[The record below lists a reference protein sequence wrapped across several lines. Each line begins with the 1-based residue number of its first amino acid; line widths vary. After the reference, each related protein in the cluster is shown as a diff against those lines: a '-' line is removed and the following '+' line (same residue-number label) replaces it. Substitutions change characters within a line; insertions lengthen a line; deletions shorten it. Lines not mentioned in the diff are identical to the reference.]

1 MPWSKRML
9 PVLIAVVAMG
19 ALFATAG
26 QAEAA
31 EYFTCVKASPK
42 NTGNYTDKECS
53 VKAGTPGTGKYERAS
68 AVGITYAS
76 KTKTA
81 VLSTPAIG
89 GKVTCKKSTGT
100 SKITSATT
108 DEDEVTFVD
117 CTSEGKPCQNA
128 GGSSGVI
135 KTNTLLTTVVSAT
148 ETEFTSLTG
157 RSGYQAEFECGG
169 VPIRTKGF
177 TIGHTTSPAAEHAN
191 KKSTV
196 TFSGEENLETE
207 VNIGAGF
214 IGPFPSEENTTASNK
229 YSEAVGVG
237 GSGGGGGVTY
247 KITAKPIPGGGLGVK
262 VAGKTCKFEFI
273 GATCEIEVKNESTV
287 KVTISKTGVAN
298 EAHFRVVPPSGCQG
312 AKLPVGGVC
321 IDEAEF
327 TGPEE
332 AKAAGEFTTNY
343 FARVIV
349 GGEVKAEDTADLEA
363 H

>member
-1 MPWSKRML
+1 MKRIRIVGL
-9 PVLIAVVAMG
+9 CLIAVFALSAVAASG
-19 ALFATAG
+19 AS
-26 QAEAA
+26 AA
-31 EYFTCVKASPK
+31 PEYFTCVKAVPK

-53 VKAGTPGTGKYERAS
+53 NPASPAGTGKYERAS
-68 AVGITYAS
+68 AVGATDSS

-135 KTNTLLTTVVSAT
+135 KTNPLLTTVVSST
-148 ETEFTSLTG
+148 ETEFTSLSG

-177 TIGHTTSPAAEHAN
+177 TIGHTTSPAAGHAN

-214 IGPFPSEENTTASNK
+214 IGPFPSEENTTASVK
-229 YSEAVGVG
+229 FSEAVGV
-237 GSGGGGGVTY
+237 S
-247 KITAKPIPGGGLGVK
+247 
-262 VAGKTCKFEFI
+262 
-273 GATCEIEVKNESTV
+273 
-287 KVTISKTGVAN
+287 
-298 EAHFRVVPPSGCQG
+298 
-312 AKLPVGGVC
+312 
-321 IDEAEF
+321 
-327 TGPEE
+327 
-332 AKAAGEFTTNY
+332 
-343 FARVIV
+343 
-349 GGEVKAEDTADLEA
+349 
-363 H
+363 